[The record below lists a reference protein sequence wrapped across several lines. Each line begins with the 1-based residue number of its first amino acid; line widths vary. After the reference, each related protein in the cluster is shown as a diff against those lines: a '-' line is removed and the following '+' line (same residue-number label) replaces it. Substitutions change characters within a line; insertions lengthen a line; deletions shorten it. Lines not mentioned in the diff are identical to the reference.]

1 MDGGI
6 KYNNAYYDEMVDAR
20 CFTLRDIAVSYVS
33 IMSLSSEVTALTP
46 DSHSF

>member
-6 KYNNAYYDEMVDAR
+6 KYNNAYYDDEM
-20 CFTLRDIAVSYVS
+20 AVFYTESNCSYVS